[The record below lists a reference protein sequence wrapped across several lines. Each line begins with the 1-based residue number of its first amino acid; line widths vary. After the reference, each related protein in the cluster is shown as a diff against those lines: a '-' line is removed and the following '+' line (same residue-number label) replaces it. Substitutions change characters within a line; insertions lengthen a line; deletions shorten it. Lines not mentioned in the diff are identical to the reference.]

1 MAFRICIESTKSKTL
16 LDLICLFIVWLIGI
30 SSCSSHGLSF
40 RLKHDYFLCL
50 VAFNLNSLLS
60 SHSSL
65 LSWHHEERV
74 YIENLLGLDSMK
86 SHLSCLEL
94 AWPNSLAKN
103 SLNYILV
110 IFQLILVVW
119 LYLNDII
126 EDKVVIV
133 SRWPYSIKLNLVA
146 VLSVL
151 SNANLRS
158 GVSSCWVLISFWLIT
173 CVEVGES
180 RSWASLEKLNFVFIW
195 LSQLLFQTVRT
206 VNGLKIIIYLW
217 LLLGWLPRVRVC
229 IFLYT

>member
-1 MAFRICIESTKSKTL
+1 
-16 LDLICLFIVWLIGI
+16 
-30 SSCSSHGLSF
+30 
-40 RLKHDYFLCL
+40 
-50 VAFNLNSLLS
+50 
-60 SHSSL
+60 
-65 LSWHHEERV
+65 
-74 YIENLLGLDSMK
+74 MK

-94 AWPNSLAKN
+94 AWPNRLAKN

-133 SRWPYSIKLNLVA
+133 SRWPYSIKLDLVA

-229 IFLYT
+229 MFLYTQGLWQYLILLNYWSIMFSLSKKVILCLNRVDMNKVLGALSNDIFNTLFVHHFILRLNLRSTNFSLSLKLRNIKK